1 MQGSI
6 SVQTIRSYL
15 RLASAGGLD
24 AAATAEAAGA
34 VSALEDLD
42 GRVSWPICERIAHE
56 IVARVG
62 VATAVGAMANMGDR
76 GVGLL
81 YYVARHSATVG
92 SALQRVVQYYAVT
105 SSVADCDLIADGSPA
120 RIELRQRSYVRG
132 PVRQLI
138 SALWAVANVVTIRQ
152 MVGDSF
158 NPISVDLEMPRP
170 VVHADVAAIESALRS
185 PVRFEALR
193 SSVAVPLELLEQR
206 VNGADP
212 VLEAAVI
219 KYAAEM
225 LDRVEAQD
233 ADTVRA
239 RLRHHLVD
247 SIHSGDIA
255 LPVAARQLG
264 TTGRTLQRRLR
275 EEGTSF
281 QEVLDEVRRDVALAQ
296 MRARRQ
302 SIDEVAFVL
311 GFEKSSSFHRAF
323 KRWTGL
329 TPGEFRKQG

>member
-6 SVQTIRSYL
+6 SVQTVRSYL
-15 RLASAGGLD
+15 YLAAAGGLD
-24 AAATAEAAGA
+24 ADAAAEAAGA
-34 VSALEDLD
+34 SGALDDID
-42 GRVSWPICERIAHE
+42 GRVAWPQCERLAQE
-56 IVARVG
+56 IVRRVG
-62 VATAVGAMANMGDR
+62 VGAAVDAMAKMGDR

-105 SSVADCDLIADGSPA
+105 SSVADCDLVADASPA
-120 RIELRQRSYVRG
+120 RLELRQRSYVRG

-138 SALWAVANVVTIRQ
+138 SALWAVANVVTLRQ
-152 MVGDSF
+152 MIGSAF
-158 NPISVDLEMPRP
+158 APLAVDLEMPRP
-170 VVHADVAAIESALRS
+170 QPNELAIIEGALRC
-185 PVRFEALR
+185 PVRYDALR
-193 SSVAVPLELLEQR
+193 SSVSFPVELLSQS

-212 VLEAAVI
+212 VLETAVM

-225 LDRVEAQD
+225 LDRIEAQN
-233 ADTVRA
+233 ADTIRA
-239 RLRHHLVD
+239 RLRVHLVD
-247 SIHSGDIA
+247 NIHSGEIA
-255 LPVAARQLG
+255 LPAAARQLG

-296 MRARRQ
+296 MRGRRQ

-329 TPGEFRKQG
+329 TPGEFRKQS